1 MEDLEYGTIKIH
13 LDELMKERN
22 ISLNKLSFRAEM
34 QRTQLRKYRDNTVQ
48 RLDVAVLARLC
59 FALNCNLNDLIEYV
73 PPQK

>member
-48 RLDVAVLARLC
+48 RLDVAVLARL
-59 FALNCNLNDLIEYV
+59 FFDLN
-73 PPQK
+73 

>member
-48 RLDVAVLARLC
+48 RLDVAV
-59 FALNCNLNDLIEYV
+59 NDLIEYV

>member
-13 LDELMKERN
+13 LDELMKERS